1 MRVDSRTTCPN
12 PGALWREWFPSESII
27 GNTLEVLYFGDAALY
42 EQWHN
47 DLSTLIKQYS
57 DDTGRVQGNP
67 RASFQKNWAHNA
79 DSLTGRGRTYKQD
92 LNNIRERFKQEE
104 GSQSELREGASQDGA
119 RTQAEGRQADGS
131 REAGEARGDGRVR
144 DPGHHEE
151 SGSEQGGSR
160 GDIQQALLVCTKFFH
175 S

>member
-1 MRVDSRTTCPN
+1 MH
-12 PGALWREWFPSESII
+12 
-27 GNTLEVLYFGDAALY
+27 
-42 EQWHN
+42 Q
-47 DLSTLIKQYS
+47 STSIKQYS

-92 LNNIRERFKQEE
+92 HYNIRKRCKQEK

-119 RTQAEGRQADGS
+119 RTQTEGRQVDRS
-131 REAGEARGDGRVR
+131 RETGEARGDDRAR

-151 SGSEQGGSR
+151 SGSDQGGSR
-160 GDIQQALLVCTKFFH
+160 GDIQQTLLVCTKIFR